1 MYASPHCVPIVPYYK
16 LPSSVFHVHTYILFT
31 RHPLISQVHCVVLWC
46 FPPSDAPRLD
56 RPDQDKDCYQEVT
69 VTLQQPVPNEMYY
82 AFAKTAESCTG
93 VGQNYSVNITTGESR
108 LEFTV
113 NVGQSGLDTRR
124 EVYLVSWYTMNG
136 VMGPCSNE
144 LMKPTGMHVYML
156 GEEYTHS
163 CQLLGEG

>member
-1 MYASPHCVPIVPYYK
+1 M
-16 LPSSVFHVHTYILFT
+16 
-31 RHPLISQVHCVVLWC
+31 
-46 FPPSDAPRLD
+46 
-56 RPDQDKDCYQEVT
+56 
-69 VTLQQPVPNEMYY
+69 TLQQPVPDEMYY

-93 VGQNYSVNITTGESR
+93 VGQMYSLNITTGESR

-124 EVYLVSWYTMNG
+124 EVYLVSWYIMNG

-144 LMKPTGMHVYML
+144 LMKSTGMHLCML

-163 CQLLGEG
+163 CQLLGFMYV